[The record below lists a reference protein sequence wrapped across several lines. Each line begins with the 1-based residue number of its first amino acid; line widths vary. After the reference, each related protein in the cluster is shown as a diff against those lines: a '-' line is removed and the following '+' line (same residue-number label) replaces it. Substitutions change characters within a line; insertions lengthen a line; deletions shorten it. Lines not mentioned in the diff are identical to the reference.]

1 MAAIEE
7 VKQAG
12 EETIE
17 ELRII
22 DKAKAAARKRQR
34 LQAELQAEQQ
44 APGGRGRGRG
54 RGRVRG
60 PAPAHPDP
68 ALGPDHGLAP
78 GPHHGFGGLAT
89 IQHAPGTP
97 LVAELSPPVDER
109 AKNLATST
117 RALAVQQYT
126 ELCNLWKDA
135 FAQESKTAPLIEE
148 SDDAATILAKIT
160 EINRMAHAIQVRRTP

>member
-1 MAAIEE
+1 MASIEE
-7 VKQAG
+7 VEQAG
-12 EETIE
+12 EDTIE
-17 ELRII
+17 ELRIK
-22 DKAKAAARKRQR
+22 DRAKAAERKRQT
-34 LQAELQAEQQ
+34 AELQAEQQ

-54 RGRVRG
+54 RGRG
-60 PAPAHPDP
+60 PAPAHPAP
-68 ALGPDHGLAP
+68 APGPDHGLAP

-89 IQHAPGTP
+89 IQHAPWRGNP

-126 ELCNLWKDA
+126 ELFNLWKDA

-148 SDDAATILAKIT
+148 SDDAATIRAKIT